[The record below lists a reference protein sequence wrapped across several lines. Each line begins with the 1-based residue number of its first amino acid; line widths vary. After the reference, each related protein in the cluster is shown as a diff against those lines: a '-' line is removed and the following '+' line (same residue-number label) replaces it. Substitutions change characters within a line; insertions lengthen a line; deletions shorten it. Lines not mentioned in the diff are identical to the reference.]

1 MLGAVTMHEM
11 AVTQSM
17 LEIVLRHAR
26 QAGGAR
32 VSAIHLVVGQLS
44 SIIDDSVAFYW
55 DFVARGTPAE
65 GARLV
70 FRRVPARFGCQACG
84 HEFVPAGESWE
95 CPACASAQVRVK
107 AGDEF
112 FVESIEVDSA
122 QSLEPE
128 SAGG

>member
-1 MLGAVTMHEM
+1 MHEL
-11 AVTQSM
+11 AVSQSL

-44 SIIDDSVAFYW
+44 SIVDDSVAFYW
-55 DFVARGTPAE
+55 DFVARGTRAE
-65 GARLV
+65 GAQLH

-84 HEFVPAGESWE
+84 HEYTPEAISWE
-95 CPACASAQVRVK
+95 CPACGSAQVRVK

-112 FVESIEVDSA
+112 FVEAIEVDSVG
-122 QSLEPE
+122 SLEPE
-128 SAGG
+128 SRGD